1 MKSKTKRI
9 PKYVQIKNFLVGM
22 INSGEL
28 KVGEKIPSLSHLV
41 KTCKA
46 SDTTI
51 KKALSDLAHEGYL
64 KGQWGKGVFI
74 RSRFPGRSN
83 RSITLFVWSDPGRLQ
98 HPSNIELMNGIMEEC
113 VKANYHLVFTF
124 IDPLVMAEDEIE
136 QRIAQ
141 VNSAGVMIPYI
152 PGLAESHLRPLSRAH
167 IPVVFINKPFPT
179 ISPYFVGRDMVRLI
193 VEATT
198 QFVRMSGKKIAI
210 IGSPRDESFQLIR
223 RAVEDSLSVI
233 GETLD
238 PRFIRRGP
246 YGIESGK
253 KLMTELLDDG
263 LKPGLVI
270 ADDELAGYGVLEAV
284 SARGLKSPADVQ
296 ILGVGG
302 FLKHGRFKPRVGT
315 ISLKL
320 SELGRR
326 ATSLLLQVIR
336 GESIQNKSQIVTGSI
351 EGHDTFCMPVAKMT
365 GVPDL
370 AP

>member
-1 MKSKTKRI
+1 MKSKMKRI
-9 PKYVQIKNFLVGM
+9 PKYVQVKNFIVGL

-41 KTCKA
+41 QTCKA

-51 KKALSDLAHEGYL
+51 KKALSDLAHDGYL

-124 IDPLVMAEDEIE
+124 IDPLVMAADEIE
-136 QRIAQ
+136 QRVAQ
-141 VNSAGVMIPYI
+141 VNSAGIMIPFI
-152 PGLAESHLRPLSRAH
+152 PGLTDSHLRPLSRAH
-167 IPVVFINKPFPT
+167 IPVVFINKPFPA
-179 ISPYFVGRDMVRLI
+179 ISPYFIGWDTGRLVA
-193 VEATT
+193 EAAT
-198 QFVRMSGKKIAI
+198 QFVLMGGKSIAI
-210 IGSPRDESFQLIR
+210 IGSPRDESFQVIR
-223 RAVEDSLSVI
+223 RSVEDSLAAI

-253 KLMTELLDDG
+253 KLMAELLDDG

-270 ADDELAGYGVLEAV
+270 ADDELAGYGVLEALT
-284 SARGLKSPADVQ
+284 AHGLKSPADIQ
-296 ILGVGG
+296 ILGLGG

-315 ISLKL
+315 ISLNI
-320 SELGRR
+320 SELGRQ

-336 GESIQNKSQIVTGSI
+336 GEAVSNNSPIVRGSI
-351 EGHDTFCMPVAKMT
+351 GGHDTFCLPAAKIS
-365 GVPDL
+365 GGPDRVP
-370 AP
+370 